1 MRPTDGQ
8 PTTNQATGQAT
19 DHRMTVPEAAG
30 ILGVSEDAVRS
41 RLKRGTLR
49 KEKGQDGTVF
59 VVMDSD
65 GPADLSTTHD
75 DQPMTDLT
83 TGQAPDQAALVE
95 VVRDQVAFLR
105 EQLNEEREANRE
117 NRRIIAGL
125 VQRVPELEAR
135 EARPETAM
143 QEATKGNA
151 PASPEPKQR
160 RSWLYRFFFGP

>member
-1 MRPTDGQ
+1 MRPTNGQ

-19 DHRMTVPEAAG
+19 DQRVTVPEAAE
-30 ILGVSEDAVRS
+30 ILGLSEDAVRS
-41 RLKRGTLR
+41 RVKRGTLR

-59 VVMDSD
+59 VVLGTD
-65 GPADLSTTHD
+65 GSTD
-75 DQPMTDLT
+75 RPT
-83 TGQAPDQAALVE
+83 TGQATDQVALVE

-105 EQLNEEREANRE
+105 EQLNEEGEANRE

-135 EARPETAM
+135 EVRPEPRDAPETTTE
-143 QEATKGNA
+143 EAAKGNA
-151 PASPEPKQR
+151 PASPEPEQR